1 LSGVFQSIPTDPVA
15 SIAKFTVTNAAA
27 AASLGRPIASLGGT
41 IANVPLLDPSNY
53 VDFADRVNQVD
64 LRLTKRVGIGRYR
77 VDIMADFYNAFN
89 VSPVQ
94 TYNNTYTAGSANQW
108 LVPTLYL
115 QSAFLKLG
123 GRFTF

>member
-1 LSGVFQSIPTDPVA
+1 TDPVA
-15 SIAKFTVTNAAA
+15 SIANYTVTGTTPGLT
-27 AASLGRPIASLGGT
+27 LGRPIGTLGGT

-53 VDFADRVNQVD
+53 VDFADRINQVD
-64 LRLTKRVGIGRYR
+64 LRLSKGVRIGRYR

-94 TYNNTYTAGSANQW
+94 TYNNTYTAGPANQW